1 MYLHRLF
8 KFGNLDTN
16 KAPWVEDAKAAYDW
30 CLHHLRVL
38 VDDNL
43 EAVMEEFRQQLGILN
58 ELLKLDRKS
67 DFPELD
73 RVRKAY
79 THLHVLSG
87 KGKIKKALEE
97 AKKQVTSQTK
107 VTGAAKDMAA
117 PSDKKD
123 EPKKAADRK
132 LDPPTTK
139 KITTPTTATTA
150 ATEQKTTKDAIVA
163 REQKTTAAPTSKP
176 KQSQKIATEQHNAA
190 VVKQQTPS
198 APCPSSTNATTT
210 TPTPPKSES
219 QPGTKSSPTSKSP
232 GNRAIFAPFGPPV
245 ITTVFSCSP
254 IPGEVARPLPLDKK
268 REYTDTPMQTEHT
281 NPNDQHKDKMEDK
294 SAIEVVKS
302 LGSHAAKLLLVQL
315 DVLELCGD
323 VTIDELRRS
332 LKKSLG
338 EEEVAKA
345 EGSGSRVEKKNTG
358 SQAQIV
364 PKVTTAPASS
374 APPVARTAPRSTGTP
389 AVTAAA
395 TTNTIA
401 STATATTAA
410 PRTTAARKVDTVRK
424 NTAASK
430 SGEARKRTAA
440 TDKKTLVKQPAPV
453 KNSRAIQQASVDDS
467 DDVSNAPA
475 RKRKRNSE
483 KTLQAPGSRKR
494 RCTQHVVD
502 HSENEDAESSEGQK
516 WKKQA
521 PPASTQDSRKR
532 RRPEPE
538 SEEEEEVLS
547 DLGEEPFKKRRTH
560 NYAPHGFSQR
570 PGPTQPSRE
579 SGSRF
584 TLTEDN
590 PSPLEMG
597 GILDMIRRPNRQP
610 PDLVQELAEK
620 DRIGA
625 MSEADRKE
633 EQRRKRE

>member
-87 KGKIKKALEE
+87 KGKVNKALEA
-97 AKKQVTSQTK
+97 AKKQVTSKDK
-107 VTGAAKDMAA
+107 VTAAAEVKAA
-117 PSDKKD
+117 PLDKNN

-132 LDPPTTK
+132 PDPAVTK
-139 KITTPTTATTA
+139 KTTAPTTAA
-150 ATEQKTTKDAIVA
+150 ATEPKNTEPVA
-163 REQKTTAAPTSKP
+163 GVQEQKTTAAPASTP
-176 KQSQKIATEQHNAA
+176 RQPQKSETEQRNAA
-190 VVKQQTPS
+190 VVKQQVPS
-198 APCPSSTNATTT
+198 APRPSPTTATTT
-210 TPTPPKSES
+210 TPTPPKTES
-219 QPGTKSSPTSKSP
+219 QPAIKSSPTSFSP
-232 GNRAIFAPFGPPV
+232 DNSAIFAPFGVPV
-245 ITTVFSCSP
+245 ITTVFSCPP
-254 IPGEVARPLPLDKK
+254 IPGEDARPSPVDKK
-268 REYTDTPMQTEHT
+268 RDCTDTPMQTEHT
-281 NPNDQHKDKMEDK
+281 NPNAQHKDKPKDK
-294 SAIEVVKS
+294 SALEVVKS
-302 LGSHAAKLLLVQL
+302 LSSREARLLLMQL
-315 DVLELCGD
+315 DVLELRGD

-332 LKKSLG
+332 LKTDLG
-338 EEEVAKA
+338 EEEAVSA
-345 EGSGSRVEKKNTG
+345 EGSDSRVEKK
-358 SQAQIV
+358 
-364 PKVTTAPASS
+364 TTASHAQTAPKITAASVPS
-374 APPVARTAPRSTGTP
+374 ATPVTRTAPRSTGT
-389 AVTAAA
+389 AVVTAAA
-395 TTNTIA
+395 ATNTVA
-401 STATATTAA
+401 TTATTTTAA
-410 PRTTAARKVDTVRK
+410 PRTTTVRKVDSVRK

-430 SGEARKRTAA
+430 SDEARKRTVAA
-440 TDKKTLVKQPAPV
+440 EKKTIVKKAAPV
-453 KNSRAIQQASVDDS
+453 KAIQQAPVNDS
-467 DDVSNAPA
+467 DNES
-475 RKRKRNSE
+475 RKRKRSSKE
-483 KTLQAPGSRKR
+483 TSQAPGSRR
-494 RCTQHVVD
+494 RHCTTHAVD
-502 HSENEDAESSEGQK
+502 GSDDEYPQFPEGQK
-516 WKKQA
+516 WKKPA
-521 PPASTQDSRKR
+521 LPASTQDSCKR

-538 SEEEEEVLS
+538 SESEEEDLS

-620 DRIGA
+620 DRIDA
-625 MSEADRKE
+625 MAEADRKE
-633 EQRRKRE
+633 EQRRRRE